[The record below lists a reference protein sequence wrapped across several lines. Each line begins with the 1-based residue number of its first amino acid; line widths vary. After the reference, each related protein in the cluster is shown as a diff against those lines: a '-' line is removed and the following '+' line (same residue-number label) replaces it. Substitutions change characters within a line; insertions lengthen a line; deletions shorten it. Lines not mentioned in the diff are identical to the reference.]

1 MGLMRTNVNEEDV
14 ESTEGRSCSSQE
26 VGKRL
31 GGNAFLG
38 ECGREDEREIAF
50 PPTPNVVLRPG
61 SDGHIFLS
69 LDSVESGKWPCGS
82 HVPSPRSKG
91 VGIRL
96 IPVAPVG

>member
-1 MGLMRTNVNEEDV
+1 MRKMLSPQKGEAVPV
-14 ESTEGRSCSSQE
+14 RRSANALAAEMS
-26 VGKRL
+26 KR
-31 GGNAFLG
+31 GCNAFLG

-61 SDGHIFLS
+61 SDGHILLS